1 MARGRKKLPCRDI
14 RREVLRPVEAMKFLS
29 LTEKEERFFYRL
41 VEEGYISRH
50 EEGYYLGEV
59 LQGFILACSEKR
71 LSIRAFLCGL
81 SDNFNERL
89 QSIELEG

>member
-1 MARGRKKLPCRDI
+1 MTRGRKKLPCRDI

-59 LQGFILACSEKR
+59 LQGFIVACAEKK
-71 LSIRAFLCGL
+71 LSIRTFLCGL
-81 SDNFNERL
+81 ADNFSEGVRG
-89 QSIELEG
+89 IELEG